1 MEKMGKYPT
10 PKNAHYKDS
19 GGGRAELRQNFLS
32 SSSDNKDQSMSMC
45 QKGRSFG
52 GSSKNKGM
60 YQK

>member
-19 GGGRAELRQNFLS
+19 GGGRSELRQSVS
-32 SSSDNKDQSMSMC
+32 SSSFENKDQSMSMC
-45 QKGRSFG
+45 QKGRSG
-52 GSSKNKGM
+52 GASKNKGM

>member
-1 MEKMGKYPT
+1 MENKGKYPT

-19 GGGRAELRQNFLS
+19 GGGRSEMRQNFLRS
-32 SSSDNKDQSMSMC
+32 SSEDKHQSMSMC

-52 GSSKNKGM
+52 GASKNKSM

>member
-19 GGGRAELRQNFLS
+19 GGGRAELKQNFLS
-32 SSSDNKDQSMSMC
+32 SSSDNKDQTMSMC
-45 QKGRSFG
+45 QKGRSG
-52 GSSKNKGM
+52 GASKNKGM